1 MKINLNL
8 TLRVLLLL
16 FAQTIAF
23 SQTFIQGYQNVVNQV
38 TQTNVTNNLTDFENL
53 GIKVR
58 GSAAQTNT
66 LNWIKNKYLSYGYTA
81 AQMVEDPF
89 TYTGS
94 TAVCK
99 NLIITKTGT
108 LYPNTYVIICAH
120 YDTITGKGTNDNGT
134 GTNVLLETARLLQSI
149 PTEYSIKFIHFS
161 GEEDGLRGSQHY
173 VTNVVNSTTPK
184 LDIRLVFNI
193 DQVGGVAGQINN
205 TITCEK
211 DNSSTPSTNNAASAT
226 KTNELITCVGLYS
239 NLNTFLANAYSSD
252 YMSFE
257 DNGEIITGFFEKNE
271 SSVTHTANDLL
282 VNMDPT
288 YVYNVTKAAVG
299 AMLHFAIADTSA
311 LSNETFN
318 SENQVSVYPN
328 PAKNNLYIN
337 KGTLDSNNY
346 SVKIVSLSGKTVLEK
361 EINNSQLVEQL
372 SISELGSGIYMCV
385 ISTESKQI
393 FKKIII
399 E

>member
-1 MKINLNL
+1 MKINQKL
-8 TLRVLLLL
+8 TFRVLLLL
-16 FAQTIAF
+16 FGQAIAF
-23 SQTFIQGYQNVVNQV
+23 SQTFIQGYQDVVNQV
-38 TQTNVTNNLTDFENL
+38 TQTNVTNNLTEFENL
-53 GIKVR
+53 GVKVR

-66 LNWIKNKYLSYGYTA
+66 LNWIKNNYLSYGFTA
-81 AQMVEDPF
+81 AQMVEDSF

-99 NLIITKTGT
+99 NLIVTKTGT
-108 LYPNTYVIICAH
+108 LYPNTFVIICAH

-184 LDIRLVFNI
+184 MDIRLVFNI
-193 DQVGGVAGQINN
+193 DQVGGIAGQVNN

-252 YMSFE
+252 YMPFE
-257 DNGEIITGFFEKNE
+257 DNNEIITGFFEKNE

-282 VNMDPT
+282 INMDPV
-288 YVYNVTKAAVG
+288 YVFNVTKAAVG
-299 AMLHFAIADTSA
+299 AMLHFAIANTSV

-318 SENQVSVYPN
+318 LDNQISVYPN
-328 PAKNNLYIN
+328 PAKDNLYIN
-337 KGTLDSNNY
+337 KGNLDTENY
-346 SVKIVSLSGKTVLEK
+346 TVKIVDVNGKKVSEK
-361 EINNSQLVEQL
+361 EFTNSQLVEEL
-372 SISELGSGIYMCV
+372 PVSELSAGIYMCV
-385 ISTESKQI
+385 ISTENKQI

>member
-1 MKINLNL
+1 MKTNLKL
-8 TLRVLLLL
+8 TLRICLL
-16 FAQTIAF
+16 FFANTIAF
-23 SQTFIQGYQNVVNQV
+23 SQTFIQGYQDVVNQV
-38 TQTNVTNNLTDFENL
+38 SQANTTTNLTDFENL

-66 LNWIKNKYLSYGYTA
+66 LNWIKNKYLSYGFTA

-99 NLIITKTGT
+99 NLVVTKTGT
-108 LYPNTYVIICAH
+108 LYPNTFVIICAH

-173 VTNVVNSTTPK
+173 VANVVNPNS
-184 LDIRLVFNI
+184 LDIKLVFNI
-193 DQVGGVAGQINN
+193 DQVGGVAGQTNN

-211 DNSSTPSTNNAASAT
+211 DNSSTPSTNNAASST
-226 KTNELITCVGLYS
+226 ITNELITCVDLYT
-239 NLNTFLANAYSSD
+239 NLNTLLANAYASD
-252 YMSFE
+252 YMPFE
-257 DNGEIITGFFEKNE
+257 DNGEIITGFYETNE
-271 SSVTHTANDLL
+271 STVTHSVNDLL
-282 VNMDPT
+282 VNMDPV
-288 YVYNVTKAAVG
+288 YAYNVTKAAVG
-299 AMLHFAIADTSA
+299 AMLHFAIANTSA

-318 SENQVSVYPN
+318 SDDQVSVYPN

-337 KGTLDSNNY
+337 KGTLDSENY
-346 SVKIVSLSGKTVLEK
+346 AVKMINVSGKTVLEK
-361 EINNSQLVEQL
+361 EFINSQLTEQL
-372 SISELGSGIYMCV
+372 PISELSAGIYMCV
-385 ISTESKQI
+385 IATESKQI
-393 FKKIII
+393 FKKVII

>member
-1 MKINLNL
+1 MKPNLKL
-8 TLRVLLLL
+8 TLRIFLIF
-16 FAQTIAF
+16 FANTIAF
-23 SQTFIQGYQNVVNQV
+23 SQTFIQGYQDVVNQV
-38 TQTNVTNNLTDFENL
+38 SQTNTTTNLTDFENL

-66 LNWIKNKYLSYGYTA
+66 LNWIKNKYFSYGYTA

-99 NLIITKTGT
+99 NLIVTKTGT
-108 LYPNTYVIICAH
+108 LYPNTFVIICAH
-120 YDTITGKGTNDNGT
+120 YDTINGKGTNDNGS

-173 VTNVVNSTTPK
+173 VANVVNSTSPK
-184 LDIRLVFNI
+184 MDIRLVFNI
-193 DQVGGVAGQINN
+193 DQVGGVAGQTNN

-211 DNSSTPSTNNAASAT
+211 DNSSSPSTNNAASST
-226 KTNELITCVGLYS
+226 KTNELITCVDLYT
-239 NLNTFLANAYSSD
+239 NLNTLLANAYSSD
-252 YMSFE
+252 YMPFE
-257 DNGEIITGFFEKNE
+257 DNNEIITGFYETNE
-271 SSVTHTANDLL
+271 SSVTHSANDLL

-299 AMLHFAIADTSA
+299 AILHFAIANTSV

-318 SENQVSVYPN
+318 ADNQITVYPN

-337 KGTLDSNNY
+337 KGTLNSENY
-346 SVKIVSLSGKTVLEK
+346 SVKIVSLNGKTVLEK
-361 EINNSQLVEQL
+361 EFNNSQLIEQL
-372 SISELGSGIYMCV
+372 PISDLSTGIYMCV
-385 ISTESKQI
+385 ISTDNKQI